1 MFSLLH
7 SVEPWKY
14 PILFGDSLEGW
25 EVEKRILNIEYE
37 RVRMFVDID
46 SVNPA
51 AKYLTLFF
59 MIKITYYTPLINIE
73 VGATWL
79 PFWEN

>member
-1 MFSLLH
+1 M
-7 SVEPWKY
+7 
-14 PILFGDSLEGW
+14 
-25 EVEKRILNIEYE
+25 EKRILNIEYE

-73 VGATWL
+73 GGATWL
-79 PFWEN
+79 PF

>member
-1 MFSLLH
+1 MYKLIIVFLIAFSGAL
-7 SVEPWKY
+7 K
-14 PILFGDSLEGW
+14 
-25 EVEKRILNIEYE
+25 
-37 RVRMFVDID
+37 MFVDID

-73 VGATWL
+73 GGATWL
-79 PFWEN
+79 PF